1 MTSLC
6 IGLIKDKYQRMTTMI
21 SDHWSPLQQDS
32 GQHENG
38 ARLQRLPLCSP
49 ITLGSRESNKAGWGK
64 DLLHQTQLKRS
75 SWWRKITL
83 ISSSS
88 SSEQPTIPS
97 LAFSLHLRFSCT
109 RLVSE
114 AISEIPPSIPAIP
127 WHHWYLRHVADRL
140 DGEQAG
146 EVLHPP
152 QAQVQQGGQ
161 GHRHHICL

>member
-64 DLLHQTQLKRS
+64 DLLYQTHLKIS

-114 AISEIPPSIPAIP
+114 AISEIPPSIPAISSVP
-127 WHHWYLRHVADRL
+127 WYLRHVADRL

-152 QAQVQQGGQ
+152 QAQVQQGRQ
-161 GHRHHICL
+161 CHRHHICL